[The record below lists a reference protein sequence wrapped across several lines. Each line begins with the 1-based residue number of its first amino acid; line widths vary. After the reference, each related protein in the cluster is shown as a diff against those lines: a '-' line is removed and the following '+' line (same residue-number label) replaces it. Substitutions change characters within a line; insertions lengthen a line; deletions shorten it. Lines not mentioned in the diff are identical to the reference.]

1 MINYVI
7 AFLLYL
13 MSGVFLYAAT
23 QVNDVAIWV
32 VNVWI
37 SIVNI
42 VYATVLIII
51 EKRYENE
58 RRCNN

>member
-58 RRCNN
+58 RRCDN

>member
-13 MSGVFLYAAT
+13 LSGIFLYAAT

-42 VYATVLIII
+42 VYATVLIVI

-58 RRCNN
+58 RRCDN

>member
-13 MSGVFLYAAT
+13 MSGIFLYAAT

-42 VYATVLIII
+42 VYATVLIVI

-58 RRCNN
+58 RRCYN

>member
-13 MSGVFLYAAT
+13 LSGIFLYAAT

-51 EKRYENE
+51 ERRYENE
-58 RRCNN
+58 RRCDN

>member
-13 MSGVFLYAAT
+13 MSGIFLYAAT

-42 VYATVLIII
+42 VYATVLIVI

-58 RRCNN
+58 RRCDN

>member
-13 MSGVFLYAAT
+13 MSGIFLYAAT